1 MQLADHT
8 ASTGHKGAD
17 AQCFITE
24 HAGLGVG
31 GVGVVFLTEV
41 FHRTTP
47 PHLRVTHIL
56 CLIRLNQESAPGFR
70 GVGGEVGHA

>member
-41 FHRTTP
+41 FHRTNP
-47 PHLRVTHIL
+47 PHL
-56 CLIRLNQESAPGFR
+56 
-70 GVGGEVGHA
+70 